1 MGIPKAATNRA
12 NRAEEDSVEVTEPD
26 FTLDE
31 ANNESFDEYDASV
44 MLPSGALPDLD
55 DDDLDLPTPVE
66 QLTEVEETASALP
79 DFEDDEAADSEDMMV
94 FSEDFDQP
102 EEEFPELDLDESDD
116 APSPEPD
123 SENDELESFES
134 EDDEIT
140 EFSEAPEDEE
150 QASEDTLEDFDESD
164 DDTEDPQPEED
175 EDDDESS
182 VSDMAKSA
190 LEAIKKGL
198 LSVVAFAGGLLKKL
212 PGVGKLVT
220 NTTRAAIGLALIIAI
235 PVALVFVSAFITR
248 SATAPPEAVAVSLP
262 DQGGVE
268 MSNMALNDDGT
279 ELTATLTN
287 TGEVIADI
295 TPSATIK
302 ATDLKNPISW
312 YVRSDV
318 GECTGETTNLDIEES
333 VEVTLSCTGSSGSS
347 VKIEGSLE

>member
-12 NRAEEDSVEVTEPD
+12 NRAAGDSVEVTEPD

-31 ANNESFDEYDASV
+31 SNNESFDEYDASA

-66 QLTEVEETASALP
+66 QPAEVEETANALP
-79 DFEDDEAADSEDMMV
+79 DFEDDETADSEDMIV
-94 FSEDFDQP
+94 FSEDFDQS
-102 EEEFPELDLDESDD
+102 EEEFPEFDLDESDD
-116 APSPEPD
+116 APSPD

-140 EFSEAPEDEE
+140 EFSEDPEDEE
-150 QASEDTLEDFDESD
+150 QEPADTLEDFDESD
-164 DDTEDPQPEED
+164 DDTEEPQPEED

-182 VSDMAKSA
+182 ISDMAKSA

-198 LSVVAFAGGLLKKL
+198 LSIVAFAGGLLKKL

-318 GECTGETTNLDIEES
+318 GECTGETTNLDIEKS